1 MLCNLLFSS
10 SFGGGFYLCSM
21 RKEKIT
27 NFEEARRC
35 LKNLFTNIS
44 PQKSRPKIVQTRTR
58 GLEEE
63 VSFKELIQDL
73 YLSHLEDDPR
83 DRRSYQEQLQE
94 FQEWY
99 KKLPPGTDK
108 YLVERMIL
116 RPGYSCLS
124 EEESKELR
132 DKYFRK
138 PVKISVVKMS

>member
-1 MLCNLLFSS
+1 
-10 SFGGGFYLCSM
+10 M
-21 RKEKIT
+21 RKSPID

-44 PQKSRPKIVQTRTR
+44 PQKDRPKIVQTRTR

-63 VSFKELIQDL
+63 VSYRELVQDL
-73 YLSHLEDDPR
+73 YFSHLEDDPR
-83 DRRSYQEQLQE
+83 DKRSYQEQLE
-94 FQEWY
+94 EVREWY
-99 KKLPPGTDK
+99 SKLEPGTDK

-132 DKYFRK
+132 KKYFRK
-138 PVKISVVKMS
+138 PVKISVIKVS

>member
-1 MLCNLLFSS
+1 
-10 SFGGGFYLCSM
+10 M
-21 RKEKIT
+21 RKSPID
-27 NFEEARRC
+27 NFEECRRC

-44 PQKSRPKIVQTRTR
+44 PQKDRPSIVQTRTK

-63 VSFKELIQDL
+63 VSYRELVQDL
-73 YLSHLEDDPR
+73 YFSHLEDDPR
-83 DRRSYQEQLQE
+83 ENKRSYQEQLEE

-124 EEESKELR
+124 ESEAKELR
-132 DKYFRK
+132 NKYFLK

>member
-1 MLCNLLFSS
+1 
-10 SFGGGFYLCSM
+10 M
-21 RKEKIT
+21 RKSPID

-44 PQKSRPKIVQTRTR
+44 PQKDRPSIVEVRKK

-63 VSFKELIQDL
+63 VSYKELVQDL
-73 YLSHLEDDPR
+73 YFSHLEDDPR
-83 DRRSYQEQLQE
+83 ENKRSYAEQLQE

-132 DKYFRK
+132 KKYFLK
-138 PVKISVVKMS
+138 PVKISVVKVS

>member
-1 MLCNLLFSS
+1 
-10 SFGGGFYLCSM
+10 M
-21 RKEKIT
+21 RKSPID

-44 PQKSRPKIVQTRTR
+44 PQKDRPTIVQTRTK

-63 VSFKELIQDL
+63 VTYRELIQDL

-83 DRRSYQEQLQE
+83 DKRSYQEQLQE

-99 KKLPPGTDK
+99 KKLPEGTDK

-124 EEESKELR
+124 EKESNQLR
-132 DKYFRK
+132 DRYFRK
-138 PVKISVVKMS
+138 PVKISVVKVS

>member
-1 MLCNLLFSS
+1 
-10 SFGGGFYLCSM
+10 M
-21 RKEKIT
+21 RKQPIDC
-27 NFEEARRC
+27 FEEARRC

-44 PQKSRPKIVQTRTR
+44 PQKDRPRIVETRTK

-63 VSFKELIQDL
+63 VSYKALIQDL
-73 YLSHLEDDPR
+73 FFSHLEDDPR
-83 DRRSYQEQLQE
+83 DKRSYAEQLEE

-124 EEESKELR
+124 EKESKELR
-132 DKYFRK
+132 DKYFRR
-138 PVKISVVKMS
+138 PVKISVVKVS

>member
-1 MLCNLLFSS
+1 
-10 SFGGGFYLCSM
+10 M
-21 RKEKIT
+21 RKKPID

-44 PQKSRPKIVQTRTR
+44 PNKDRPSIVDVRKK

-83 DRRSYQEQLQE
+83 DKRSYAEQLEE

-108 YLVERMIL
+108 FLVERLIL
-116 RPGYSCLS
+116 REGYANLS
-124 EEESKELR
+124 EGEAEELR
-132 DKYFRK
+132 DQYFRK
-138 PVKISVVKMS
+138 PVKISVIKVS

>member
-1 MLCNLLFSS
+1 
-10 SFGGGFYLCSM
+10 M
-21 RKEKIT
+21 RKSPID
-27 NFEEARRC
+27 NFEECRRC

-44 PQKSRPKIVQTRTR
+44 PQKSRPQIVEVRR
-58 GLEEE
+58 KGLEEE
-63 VSFKELIQDL
+63 VSFKELVQDL

-83 DRRSYQEQLQE
+83 DKRSYQEQLEE

-132 DKYFRK
+132 DRYFRK
-138 PVKISVVKMS
+138 PVKISVIKMS

>member
-1 MLCNLLFSS
+1 
-10 SFGGGFYLCSM
+10 M
-21 RKEKIT
+21 RKSPID
-27 NFEEARRC
+27 NFEECRRC

-44 PQKSRPKIVQTRTR
+44 PQKDRPQIVEVRR
-58 GLEEE
+58 KGLEEE
-63 VSFKELIQDL
+63 VTYKALIQDL
-73 YLSHLEDDPR
+73 YFSHLEDLDDKR
-83 DRRSYQEQLQE
+83 EYQEQLSE

-132 DKYFRK
+132 KKYFQR
-138 PVKISVVKMS
+138 PVKISVVKVS

>member
-1 MLCNLLFSS
+1 
-10 SFGGGFYLCSM
+10 M
-21 RKEKIT
+21 RKSPID

-44 PQKSRPKIVQTRTR
+44 PQKDRPSIVEVRKK

-63 VSFKELIQDL
+63 VSYRELVQDL
-73 YLSHLEDDPR
+73 YFSHLEDDPR
-83 DRRSYQEQLQE
+83 ENKRSYQEQLEE

-124 EEESKELR
+124 EKESKELR
-132 DKYFRK
+132 RKYFLK

>member
-1 MLCNLLFSS
+1 
-10 SFGGGFYLCSM
+10 M
-21 RKEKIT
+21 RKSPID

-44 PQKSRPKIVQTRTR
+44 PQKSRPLIVQTRTK

-63 VSFKELIQDL
+63 VSYKELVQDL
-73 YLSHLEDDPR
+73 YFSHLEDDPR
-83 DRRSYQEQLQE
+83 ENKRSYQEQLAE

-124 EEESKELR
+124 EEESKQLR
-132 DKYFRK
+132 DRYFRK
-138 PVKISVVKMS
+138 PIVIKVVKAE

>member
-1 MLCNLLFSS
+1 
-10 SFGGGFYLCSM
+10 M
-21 RKEKIT
+21 RKSPID

-44 PQKSRPKIVQTRTR
+44 PQKDRPKIVQTRTK

-63 VSFKELIQDL
+63 VTYRELIQDL
-73 YLSHLEDDPR
+73 YFSHLEDDPR
-83 DRRSYQEQLQE
+83 ENKRSYAEQLQD

-99 KKLPPGTDK
+99 KKLPEGTDK

-124 EEESKELR
+124 EKESKELR
-132 DKYFRK
+132 RKYFLK
-138 PVKISVVKMS
+138 PVKISVVKVS

>member
-1 MLCNLLFSS
+1 
-10 SFGGGFYLCSM
+10 M
-21 RKEKIT
+21 RREKIT

-44 PQKSRPKIVQTRTR
+44 PQKSRPKIVETRTK

-63 VSFKELIQDL
+63 VTYRELIQDL
-73 YLSHLEDDPR
+73 YFSHLEDDPR
-83 DRRSYQEQLQE
+83 ENKRSYQEQLEE

-99 KKLPPGTDK
+99 SKLEPGIDK

-124 EEESKELR
+124 ESESKELR
-132 DKYFRK
+132 DRYFRK
-138 PVKISVVKMS
+138 PVRISVVKVS

>member
-1 MLCNLLFSS
+1 
-10 SFGGGFYLCSM
+10 M
-21 RKEKIT
+21 RKSPID

-44 PQKSRPKIVQTRTR
+44 PQKDRPEIVQTRTK

-63 VSFKELIQDL
+63 VTYRELIQDL

-83 DRRSYQEQLQE
+83 ENKRSYQEQLQE

-124 EEESKELR
+124 ESESKELR
-132 DKYFRK
+132 DRYFRK
-138 PVKISVVKMS
+138 PVKISVVKVS

>member
-1 MLCNLLFSS
+1 
-10 SFGGGFYLCSM
+10 M
-21 RKEKIT
+21 RKKPIN

-44 PQKSRPKIVQTRTR
+44 PQKDRPQIVEVRTK

-63 VSFKELIQDL
+63 VSYKELIQDL
-73 YLSHLEDDPR
+73 YLSHLEDDPK

-99 KKLPPGTDK
+99 SKLEPGLDHF
-108 YLVERMIL
+108 LVQRLIL
-116 RPGYSCLS
+116 REGYANLS
-124 EEESKELR
+124 EKEAEELR

-138 PVKISVVKMS
+138 PIVIKVVKVD

>member
-1 MLCNLLFSS
+1 
-10 SFGGGFYLCSM
+10 M
-21 RKEKIT
+21 RKSPIDC
-27 NFEEARRC
+27 FEEARRC

-44 PQKSRPKIVQTRTR
+44 PQKDRPQIVEVRR
-58 GLEEE
+58 KGLEEE
-63 VSFKELIQDL
+63 VSYKELIQDL
-73 YLSHLEDDPR
+73 YLRHLEDDPR
-83 DRRSYQEQLQE
+83 DRRSYQEQLEE

-124 EEESKELR
+124 EPESKELR

-138 PVKISVVKMS
+138 PVRISVVKVS

>member
-1 MLCNLLFSS
+1 
-10 SFGGGFYLCSM
+10 M
-21 RKEKIT
+21 RKSPID

-44 PQKSRPKIVQTRTR
+44 PQKDRPIIVQTRTR

-63 VSFKELIQDL
+63 VSYKELIQDL
-73 YLSHLEDDPR
+73 YLSHLEDDPQ
-83 DRRSYQEQLQE
+83 DKRSYQEQLEE

-132 DKYFRK
+132 RKYFLK
-138 PVKISVVKMS
+138 PVKISVVKVS

>member
-1 MLCNLLFSS
+1 
-10 SFGGGFYLCSM
+10 M
-21 RKEKIT
+21 RKSPID

-44 PQKSRPKIVQTRTR
+44 PQKDRPQIVQTRTR

-63 VSFKELIQDL
+63 VSYRELVQDL
-73 YLSHLEDDPR
+73 YLSHLEDDPQ
-83 DRRSYQEQLQE
+83 DKRSYQEQLQE

-124 EEESKELR
+124 EEESKQLR
-132 DKYFRK
+132 DRYFRK
-138 PVKISVVKMS
+138 PIVIKVVKVD